1 MATSRIASGISG
13 TNWGAFSFEEWVG
26 IVIDVDTSAAKFNK
40 APVYVTSLY
49 GNSGHWATT
58 GGSAVYSP
66 TATGFRVYVRWSDGA
81 PLTPAQAVEF
91 GWRVAWHGIE
101 D

>member
-13 TNWGAFSFEEWVG
+13 TNWAVYAATG
-26 IVIDVDTSAAKFNK
+26 ILIDVDTSAAKFNK

-49 GNSGHWATT
+49 GDGSHWATT

-66 TATGFRVYVRWSDGA
+66 TATGFRIYVKWSDSS
-81 PLTPAQAVEF
+81 PLTPAQAVSF